1 MKITYLLLSM
11 PYALCLMPCNAQAG
25 VRVGNLSR
33 SYADSYGQVNN
44 LRMGTVGGTNTGA
57 APQNTGMPATGLN
70 QSGGGVTTAV
80 DSTGAVIELPVR
92 VANADLAK
100 RIGMGEKVGNVGI
113 ERLESCARIYP
124 DGEFA
129 WDTPTAGTGRGGAQ
143 TCVAVVEMRV
153 VNADGRGGEAVVA
166 RANVAAGD
174 SIRCNIADFPE
185 YSYTEDAYKV
195 EFPPDRE
202 PTMDDVVAQMNQEQ
216 KQNAGL
222 KIAAGALIGGIGGN
236 IAGKPERGSDSII
249 GGGKAKMT
257 STAIGALSGAA
268 IMAGNSYAGKVG
280 GDVILSTG
288 VNAAAGGVM
297 GNIMASGNS
306 VLRVE
311 KCMVNGVEQS
321 CLWGVVSKTEKLDFG
336 ENDAY
341 FVDIGNVNTGYKC
354 TIKKDTSSGAETYAN
369 CVVTDLLN
377 VRLEAAPS
385 KTMEQLEKERFSVI
399 TSNLEKQFVL
409 DNDKKI
415 ISKGAIEGQPMLARV
430 SSAETPVGEM
440 LRALVTGVNDKAF
453 GLTADDW
460 SKMRGDPKYK
470 LMGRNADGN
479 AYDIDTTQFTMDN
492 FRPMT
497 VDAEDGGIVDIS
509 NKARLKSTLTGAGIG
524 GAMGGFVG
532 YQGAK
537 SDIDERWVSAVREYK
552 DRLTGVYC
560 ITGKRYLSQYNDMIV
575 LPSLSE

>member
-1 MKITYLLLSM
+1 M
-11 PYALCLMPCNAQAG
+11 PYSAHAG

-33 SYADSYGQVNN
+33 SYADSYSQVNG
-44 LRMGTVGGTNTGA
+44 LRMGTVGG
-57 APQNTGMPATGLN
+57 QNANVAVTQNPGMPATGLI

-80 DSTGAVIELPVR
+80 DSTGAVIQLPIR

-113 ERLESCARIYP
+113 ERLESCSRIYP

-166 RANVAAGD
+166 RANLAAGD

-249 GGGKAKMT
+249 GGGKDKMT
-257 STAIGALSGAA
+257 SAAIGALSGAA

-311 KCMVNGVEQS
+311 DCDVNGVKQS
-321 CLWGVVSKTEKLDFG
+321 CLWGIVSKTQKLEVG
-336 ENDAY
+336 EEEAY
-341 FVDIGNVNTGYKC
+341 FVDIENMNSGYKC
-354 TIKKDTSSGAETYAN
+354 KITKDAQTDAETYTDCAA
-369 CVVTDLLN
+369 TDLLN
-377 VRLEAAPS
+377 VRLEAAPG
-385 KTMEQLEKERFSVI
+385 KTPEQLKKENISVI
-399 TSNLEKQFVL
+399 RYDIGKQFVF
-409 DNDKKI
+409 DAAKKI
-415 ISKGAIEGQPMLARV
+415 IANGHTEGQPMLARV
-430 SSAETPVGEM
+430 ASAETPVGEM
-440 LRALVTGVNDKAF
+440 LRALVTGVEDKAF

-460 SKMRGDPKYK
+460 AKMRGDPKYK
-470 LMGRNADGN
+470 LMGRNYDGN
-479 AYDIDTTQFTMDN
+479 AYAIDTTQFSIDN
-492 FRPMT
+492 FRPLT

>member
-1 MKITYLLLSM
+1 MKNKGLFSYYLLIAAVVSAS
-11 PYALCLMPCNAQAG
+11 PAYAG

-33 SYADSYGQVNN
+33 SYADSYSQVNN
-44 LRMGTVGGTNTGA
+44 LRMGTVGGQNANTA
-57 APQNTGMPATGLN
+57 TAQNTAMPATGLI
-70 QSGGGVTTAV
+70 QSVGGVTTAV
-80 DSTGAVIELPVR
+80 DSTGNVIQLPIR

-100 RIGMGEKVGNVGI
+100 RIGMGERVGNVGI

-153 VNADGRGGEAVVA
+153 VNADGRGNEAVVA
-166 RANVAAGD
+166 RANLAAGD

-236 IAGKPERGSDSII
+236 IAGKAERGSDSII
-249 GGGKAKMT
+249 GGGKDKMT
-257 STAIGALSGAA
+257 SAAIGALSGAA

-280 GDVILSTG
+280 GDVILFTG

-311 KCMVNGVEQS
+311 DCELNGDKQS
-321 CLWGVVSKTEKLDFG
+321 CLWGVVSKTKKLDFG

-341 FVDIGNVNTGYKC
+341 FVDIDNLGTGYKC
-354 TIKKDTSSGAETYAN
+354 TITKSADAETYNN
-369 CVVTDLLN
+369 CKATDLLN
-377 VRLEAAPS
+377 VRLEAAPT
-385 KTMEQLEKERFSVI
+385 KTMEQLKKESFSVI
-399 TSNLEKQFVL
+399 KYDANKQFFL
-409 DNDKKI
+409 DPTQNT
-415 ISKGAIEGQPMLARV
+415 ISIGHTEGQPMLARV
-430 SSAETPVGEM
+430 ASADTPEGEV
-440 LRALVTGVNDKAF
+440 LRAVVVGVEDKAF

-460 SKMRGDPKYK
+460 EKMRGDKKYR
-470 LMGRNADGN
+470 LMGRNVDGN
-479 AYDIDTTQFTMDN
+479 PYDIDNTQFTMDN
-492 FRPMT
+492 FRPLT

-552 DRLTGVYC
+552 DRLTTVYC
-560 ITGKRYLSQYNDMIV
+560 QTGKRYLSQYNDMIV
-575 LPSLSE
+575 LPSLTE